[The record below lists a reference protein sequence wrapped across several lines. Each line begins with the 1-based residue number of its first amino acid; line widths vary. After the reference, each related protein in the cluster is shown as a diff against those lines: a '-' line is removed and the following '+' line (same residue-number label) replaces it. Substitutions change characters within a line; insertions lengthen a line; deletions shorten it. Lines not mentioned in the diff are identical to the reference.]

1 MKCKVKNNSSL
12 DMTKFMPLLSSFLP
26 YAKKTMGFS
35 RPPSLFFTSDAENAE
50 KPLGKTAFYEP
61 DELKITIFVD
71 KRHPKDIMRSL
82 SHELVHHAQN
92 CRGDFTADLMG
103 ETGKGYAQNNDYL
116 REMEREAY
124 EKGNLTFRDW
134 EDTHKKQLQESIYY
148 TKGDNSKMSYKKWRD
163 QEVNSLLMES
173 WGFNAPKNEISH
185 LCAMLVTEK
194 ATGRVGHPINH
205 TLLEGGVVT
214 HYDVEFD
221 DVIVEGMP
229 VGALDVEVQEAHHHS
244 AGRRDYD
251 HDEEKV
257 REMYMEEPEEPL
269 DEFIDPVTLGTA
281 AALGLA
287 GGAAGELGKKAMEKI
302 TEDPNEA
309 VSMDDMKKAG
319 GKAAKDAKK
328 QAGKDFKKTA
338 GTLAGA
344 GVGGAAGSTLG
355 KMAGSAVGGSIGRT
369 IGGSVP
375 IAGALGLGAAG
386 EAAGKAIGGTIG
398 KLGGG
403 VVGTLGGGVA
413 GQKLAKAHNKLGD
426 KADKAAKDAKAAAK
440 KVKEGAGTDHDGDGD
455 IDSDDYLASKDKAI
469 KANLDEA
476 MIRKAVREAI
486 TKAMKRR
493 A

>member
-1 MKCKVKNNSSL
+1 MNYPLYNNSNL
-12 DMTKFMPLLSSFLP
+12 DLNSVQNLFDSFLP
-26 YAKKTMGFS
+26 FAERYLDIPKCPVIHLVS
-35 RPPSLFFTSDAENAE
+35 DQENSLL
-50 KPLGKTAFYEP
+50 PLGKTGFYSPNEQ
-61 DELKITIFVD
+61 KITIFTD
-71 KRHPKDIMRSL
+71 NRHIKDILRSL
-82 SHELVHHAQN
+82 SHELVHHKQN
-92 CRGDFTADLMG
+92 LQGMFDGAGFAVP
-103 ETGKGYAQNNDYL
+103 GYAQNDQHL
-116 REMEREAY
+116 RGMEREAY
-124 EKGNLTFRDW
+124 EKGNLCLRDW
-134 EDTHKKQLQESIYY
+134 EDKHKKQLQESIY
-148 TKGDNSKMSYKKWRD
+148 TIKGDNFKMSYKNWRN
-163 QEVNSLLMES
+163 QEVNNRLMES
-173 WGFNAPKNEISH
+173 WGFKAPKNEISH

-205 TLLEGGVVT
+205 TLLESGTVT

-287 GGAAGELGKKAMEKI
+287 GGAAGELGKKAIEKF
-302 TEDPNEA
+302 TEDTNEA

-355 KMAGSAVGGSIGRT
+355 KMAGSAVGGGIGRT